1 MKFKTTFILL
11 VVFICLLAFILLF
24 DVKDVGKEEP
34 ADKLVDLS
42 SEDVERIVFKTEEE
56 TITFTKEGEDNWL
69 ISEPIEAK
77 ADKLEVDRIAADFSS
92 LEIDRVVEEEPD
104 DLEKYGIPL
113 NEISLKF
120 KDKEEPVKVLV
131 GMENPLDQKFFAKRE
146 DETRVVLIASTHK
159 TLFEK
164 KVFDFREKSIFKF
177 ETDSVKG
184 IKLHSGDIRWE
195 AENQEDDWFLKKPVD
210 SLAKKS
216 DITSLISSLSDL
228 KAKEFVSEEKNAE
241 ELKKFE
247 LETPEHTVTLQMP
260 LENQEVTFFIQKT
273 EDKLYATTSLS
284 PKIIEVE
291 DTILSKLEKDPQEMR
306 DTEVA
311 DFYSWEVNKVSL
323 ERGDISLTV
332 VEDEEEDKWRFDSA
346 EGEEADKDKIDEFIR
361 KIEGLQAESFIDPP
375 LNLAEFG
382 LDPPAAKV
390 TIWVKEDEDK
400 SKEISILIGK
410 KLKGDAEQEDIKK
423 AESEKAGT
431 EAEEE
436 EKTGEEVK
444 DESGADETTLK
455 KEFVAVKNARFDY
468 LFKVDAKFLE
478 QLPEKKD
485 DWKKTEE
492 NTEKD
497 SEK

>member
-56 TITFTKEGEDNWL
+56 TITFTKEGEYNWL

-92 LEIDRVVEEEPD
+92 LEIDRVVEEEPK

-177 ETDSVKG
+177 ETDNVKG

-291 DTILSKLEKDPQEMR
+291 DTILSKLEKDPIEMR

-323 ERGDISLTV
+323 ERGDLSLTV
-332 VEDEEEDKWRFDSA
+332 VEDEDEDKWHFDSA

-361 KIEGLQAESFIDPP
+361 KIEALQADSFIDPP

-390 TIWVKEDEDK
+390 TIWIKEDEEK
-400 SKEISILIGK
+400 SKEVTVLIGK
-410 KLKGDAEQEDIKK
+410 TIKDKAKTDEKDLEEAAEENAEAETQ
-423 AESEKAGT
+423 ESEEETGV
-431 EAEEE
+431 EAEEAI
-436 EKTGEEVK
+436 KT
-444 DESGADETTLK
+444 
-455 KEFVAVKNARFDY
+455 KEFVIVKNARFDY
-468 LFKVDAKFLE
+468 LFKVDADFLR